1 MADCR
6 IDKSS
11 LSNHASFVYKHLNL
25 SLSVDFERHVLEG
38 VATWTVDVA
47 EHRVA
52 ELVLDTSS
60 ELEVRSVTV
69 CGAPAPHT
77 MRPAHAAFGVA
88 CAITLPEGL
97 GEQGR
102 ALEVAVTYAT
112 SPKSSALQW
121 LPPAQTA
128 GKERP
133 FMFSQCQ
140 AIHARSMLPCPDGPA
155 AKFTYDATV
164 RVPEWATALMSAV
177 AVGSPVASVVGGVPL
192 RTFTFEQTCPLSS
205 YLLALAVGDVRG
217 INVGSRTTVWAE
229 PSVVEAAAWEFAEAE
244 RFVAKA
250 EELTQTP
257 YAWGRCALR
266 SRPSHLR
273 AGRAEPPVSRETFTA
288 SLFTASLFT
297 AALFTGPSAQALCA
311 RCSVHRY
318 DILCMPPSFP
328 YGGMENPCLTF
339 ATPTLLAGDRSL
351 ANVICHEVAHSWTG
365 NLVTN
370 LTWEHF
376 C

>member
-1 MADCR
+1 MAADSR
-6 IDKSS
+6 TDKSS

-177 AVGSPVASVVGGVPL
+177 AVNIISLWVKNVPK
-192 RTFTFEQTCPLSS
+192 QC
-205 YLLALAVGDVRG
+205 VKH
-217 INVGSRTTVWAE
+217 WH
-229 PSVVEAAAWEFAEAE
+229 
-244 RFVAKA
+244 
-250 EELTQTP
+250 
-257 YAWGRCALR
+257 C
-266 SRPSHLR
+266 
-273 AGRAEPPVSRETFTA
+273 
-288 SLFTASLFT
+288 
-297 AALFTGPSAQALCA
+297 
-311 RCSVHRY
+311 
-318 DILCMPPSFP
+318 
-328 YGGMENPCLTF
+328 
-339 ATPTLLAGDRSL
+339 
-351 ANVICHEVAHSWTG
+351 
-365 NLVTN
+365 
-370 LTWEHF
+370 
-376 C
+376 

>member
-1 MADCR
+1 MAADSR
-6 IDKSS
+6 TDKSS

-273 AGRAEPPVSRETFTA
+273 AGRAEPPISLET
-288 SLFTASLFT
+288 SQVPSSQVPSSKVPSSQVPLLRRSVLC
-297 AALFTGPSAQALCA
+297 ALFTGTTSSACRRASRTAAWRTRASPLRRP
-311 RCSVHRY
+311 RCSR
-318 DILCMPPSFP
+318 
-328 YGGMENPCLTF
+328 
-339 ATPTLLAGDRSL
+339 ATARWPMSSATRSRIPGR
-351 ANVICHEVAHSWTG
+351 A
-365 NLVTN
+365 
-370 LTWEHF
+370 TW
-376 C
+376 